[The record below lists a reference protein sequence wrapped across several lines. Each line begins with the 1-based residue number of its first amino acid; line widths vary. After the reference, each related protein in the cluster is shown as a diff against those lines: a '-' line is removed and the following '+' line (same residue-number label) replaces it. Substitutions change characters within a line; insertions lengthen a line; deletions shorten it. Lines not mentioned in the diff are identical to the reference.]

1 MGTFFRF
8 SFFIMLLLASAGVF
22 AQSRNDVAGIVTDE
36 KGEPVKGATVFIGG
50 SDRVMPTDEDGRFR
64 FTGVSQGSFQ
74 LSVKMLGFNPLT
86 RNIMVQ
92 GAPVKVNLQL
102 TVKTN
107 VLTEVRIGNRRAV
120 NINLRL
126 FKEAFLGTSANGRQ
140 CVILNPEILTFS
152 TKRGLLLAEA
162 DDFLIIENKRLGY
175 RIHYLLKDFG
185 YSTKNNTALYHGDF
199 SFEELPGS
207 DDDRKKWAKNRAETY
222 QGSFMHFLRSAY
234 TNTALENGFITRQM
248 YGNGTFRYNPDIADP
263 DLIVVKDQPV
273 KFDTLITA
281 IDTSL
286 ATLKF
291 KQFYVV
297 YDPKKATSY
306 YLTKSDK
313 KKTIV
318 IDKKGSIVKLST
330 REAIIDQKGSYTD
343 YRAFYIT
350 GYWGIARVGDQLPV
364 EYQPP
369 FAPVIKRDNAV
380 DNITIALQKWTDSI
394 PQEKV
399 YLHMDK
405 PHYAPGDTI
414 WFKGYLTI
422 GSRHELSALSG
433 AVYADLLDDH
443 DQLIRSLKLPVGAG
457 MVAGNFIL
465 NDDLPEGNYHIRAYT
480 RWMQNAGPDYFFNKS
495 FNVGDPAKAEKKK
508 EAPPTPQQTDVQFF
522 PEGGNLINGL
532 SSRVA
537 FKAVGTNG
545 LGTAISG
552 KITDS
557 DNIELTAL
565 TTLHAGMGNFLLK
578 PQSGKT
584 YKANISF
591 ADGSTKSITLPKV
604 LDTGYVLSIYQ
615 PVKDSVLVRIQAS
628 ATLQQSK
635 VIVIAQSSGETI
647 FASPV
652 TLSGPITSLW
662 LDRKSFPSGIA
673 QFTLFSADSEPLA
686 ERIIFIKGDDK
697 MQLAVKTEKAV
708 YKSKEHIQLDLDV
721 KDGVGAP
728 TSGNFSVA
736 VIDASQIPVEESA
749 ESTIFSNIL
758 LTSDI
763 KGYVERPN
771 YYFTAQ
777 TDTVDTALDNLM
789 LTQGYR
795 RFEWTTINATINTK
809 PAVEPEGLGSAISGT
824 VTGLDHKPSP
834 HATVKLLS
842 IRAGLLKDTVT
853 DAEGKFKFDRMF
865 IADSIKFTLQARDA
879 NNSNKVRIEIDAAPE
894 INFGDKKDAK
904 NTATATTDQLKTHQQ
919 QIEQQGQIVKLNQLH
934 TLKQVDI
941 LAKKKPKLKD
951 NITDQ
956 QMFNVPEGSADK
968 VITIPDP
975 QNYNTLTMVLQARLP
990 GISIEIDEQGFRRL
1004 ISMRPP
1010 VEILA
1015 TGDATDKFSG
1025 REIGLIVD
1033 GRKIRNTS
1041 EVDEMLEGGI
1051 LVEDVAKIEVVRTNM
1066 ALINALKDQREG
1078 FVGYVL
1084 LITKPYTA
1092 RKRYYPSIANL
1103 MPKGFNKA
1111 RRFYSPRYDAPADTY
1126 KQPDLRT
1133 TIYWNPYLQTDLN
1146 GKTTLDYYN
1155 GDGPGTY
1162 RVVVEGINT
1171 AGELGRQVYTYKVE

>member
-1 MGTFFRF
+1 MRRVLLFLFFAIL
-8 SFFIMLLLASAGVF
+8 SVASARVF
-22 AQSRNDVAGIVTDE
+22 AQARYDVSGIVLDE
-36 KGEPVKGATVFIGG
+36 KGEPVKTATVFIGG
-50 SDRVMPTDEDGRFR
+50 SDRVMPTDEDGRFK

-74 LSVKMLGFNPLT
+74 LSVKMLGFTPLT
-86 RNIMVQ
+86 RNIVVQ

-107 VLTEVRIGNRRAV
+107 VLNEVKIGNRRAV

-126 FKEAFLGTSANGRQ
+126 FKEAFLGTSANGKQ
-140 CVILNPEILTFS
+140 CEILNPEILSFN
-152 TKRGLLLAEA
+152 TKKGLLLAEA

-175 RIHYLLKDFG
+175 SIHYLLKDFG

-207 DDDRKKWAKNRAETY
+207 DDDKKKWARNRAETY

-234 TNTALENGFITRQM
+234 TNTALENGFITRQF

-263 DLIVVKDQPV
+263 DLIVVKDHPV

-281 IDTSL
+281 IDTNL
-286 ATLKF
+286 ASLKF
-291 KQFYVV
+291 KQLYVV
-297 YDPKKATSY
+297 YDPKKATTY
-306 YLTKSDK
+306 YVNTTDK
-313 KKTIV
+313 KKTVV
-318 IDKKGSIVKLST
+318 IDKKGSIVKLSIK
-330 REAIIDQKGSYTD
+330 EAIIDQKGSYTD

-369 FAPVIKRDNAV
+369 FTPVMRRDNAV
-380 DNITIALQKWTDSI
+380 DKLTIALQKWTDSI

-422 GSRHELSALSG
+422 GSKHELSALSG
-433 AVYADLLDDH
+433 AVYADLLDDQ
-443 DQLIRSLKLPVGAG
+443 DQLIRGLKLPVGAG

-465 NDDLPEGNYHIRAYT
+465 NDDLPEGSYHIRAYT

-508 EAPPTPQQTDVQFF
+508 ETKPIPQQADVQFF
-522 PEGGNLINGL
+522 PESGNLVNGL

-537 FKAVGTNG
+537 FKAIGANG

-552 KITDS
+552 KVTDS
-557 DNIELTAL
+557 DNNELAGL

-578 PQSGKT
+578 PQPGKT

-591 ADGSTKSITLPKV
+591 ADGSTKSISLPKV
-604 LDTGYVLSIYQ
+604 LDTGYVLSVYQ
-615 PVKDSVLVRIQAS
+615 PVKDSILVRIQAS

-635 VIVIAQSSGETI
+635 IILIAQSSGETI
-647 FASPV
+647 FASSA
-652 TLSGPITSLW
+652 TINGANTSLW
-662 LDRKSFPSGIA
+662 FDRKSFPSGIA
-673 QFTLFSADSEPLA
+673 QFTIFGADNEPLN
-686 ERIIFIKGDDK
+686 ERIVFIKGDDK
-697 MQLAVKTEKAV
+697 MRLAVKTEKAV
-708 YKSKEHIQLDLDV
+708 YKSKEHIELDLNANN
-721 KDGVGAP
+721 GVGQP

-771 YYFTAQ
+771 YYFTSQ
-777 TDTVDTALDNLM
+777 TDTVNTALDNLM

-795 RFEWTTINATINTK
+795 RFEWNTINATINTK
-809 PAVEPEGLGSAISGT
+809 PAFEPEGLGSAISGT
-824 VTGLDHKPSP
+824 VTGLDHKPSAN
-834 HATVKLLS
+834 ATVKLLS

-853 DAEGKFKFDRMF
+853 DANGRFKFDWMF
-865 IADSIKFTLQARDA
+865 IADSIKFTIQARDA
-879 NNSNKVRIEIDAAPE
+879 NNSNKVRIEIDTAPE
-894 INFGDKKDAK
+894 INFGDKQNPK
-904 NTATATTDQLKTHQQ
+904 NANATTDQVKTHQQ
-919 QIEQQGQIVKLNQLH
+919 QVEQEGQIVKLNQLH

-956 QMFNVPEGSADK
+956 QIFAVPEGSADK
-968 VITIPDP
+968 IITIPDP

-990 GISIEIDEQGFRRL
+990 GINIEIDELGLRRL
-1004 ISMRPP
+1004 VSMRPP
-1010 VEILA
+1010 VEMLA
-1015 TGDATDKFSG
+1015 TSDATDKFAG

-1051 LVEDVAKIEVVRTNM
+1051 LVEDIAKIEVVRTNM

-1084 LITKPYTA
+1084 LITKPYTS
-1092 RKRYYPSIANL
+1092 RKRYYPSIANI
-1103 MPKGFNKA
+1103 MPKGFNKT
-1111 RRFYSPRYDAPADTY
+1111 RKFYSPRYDAPADNY

-1133 TIYWNPYLQTDLN
+1133 TIYWNPYLQTDIN
-1146 GKTTLDYYN
+1146 GKATLDFYN

-1162 RVVVEGINT
+1162 RIVVEGINT